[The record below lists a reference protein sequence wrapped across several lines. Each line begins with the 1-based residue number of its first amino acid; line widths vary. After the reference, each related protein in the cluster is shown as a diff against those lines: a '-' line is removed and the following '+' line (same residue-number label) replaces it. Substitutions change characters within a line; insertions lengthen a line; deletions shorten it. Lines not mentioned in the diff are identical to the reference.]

1 MRPEG
6 ANARPKL
13 RAALL
18 LLAVASL
25 LVGTAW
31 LTWHRRA
38 GPNDES
44 PATTAALSSSP
55 ANVGTAPQAGST
67 RAADTAS
74 APNPPTDP
82 GASSGTPGSPAAP
95 TSPVIASNG
104 VPRAGNTA
112 SPPASGNHGDAS
124 DGEESK
130 LFPRDWR
137 RCFGWSGGARE
148 AYDFAADSSTYS
160 NGLWSVRIRSRA
172 ARPAPAGAS
181 ICQYLAATSYKG
193 KRVRVTLHM
202 RTRDAEPGAHML
214 FRADTASGQV
224 VALYNMSPAW
234 VRGDTDWAEYSAVLD
249 VPESASAVIVA
260 GTLVNTGTLWMD
272 DASLEVVDPQTKVT
286 QPPTRTNHYNQVIAT
301 DQLPTTLQNAG
312 FEENFPVPSGE

>member
-1 MRPEG
+1 MRQG
-6 ANARPKL
+6 GDNARPKL

-18 LLAVASL
+18 LLAVAL
-25 LVGTAW
+25 LLFGTAW
-31 LTWHRRA
+31 LTRHRRA

-44 PATTAALSSSP
+44 PAAIAALSSP
-55 ANVGTAPQAGST
+55 ADAGAAPDAGYLRAPGTARTPKA
-67 RAADTAS
+67 
-74 APNPPTDP
+74 PTDP
-82 GASSGTPGSPAAP
+82 GAPSGTPSSPAAP
-95 TSPVIASNG
+95 ATPALASNG
-104 VPRAGNTA
+104 APHAGNTA

-130 LFPRDWR
+130 LFPKDWR

-214 FRADTASGQV
+214 FRADSASGLV